1 MAKKGKKEE
10 TVEEVEAVEQSTLSD
25 RERKHFEDIRELEA
39 KCDKLEGEFETA
51 KAEASVAK
59 KRLEEAILT
68 LRSTIRRGPD
78 AQLQLPLGSEDW
90 KATPI
95 GEAITLSEKEAES
108 LADLGVRT
116 VGEFEE
122 LRAGKNPWCPGGLLD
137 VVGVGEVKA
146 LTWEDEILDWIGQNV
161 NQDPPTAGA
170 DQLDRA
176 LSEFVADG
184 EVPDE
189 EPFDVSL
196 SSDGNKV
203 TRAFPSRAS
212 DYRRERGHRKPKSK
226 ARAK

>member
-78 AQLQLPLGSEDW
+78 AQLQLPLGEDDW

-95 GEAITLSEKEAES
+95 GEALQLNEKDAELLVEAS
-108 LADLGVRT
+108 VDT
-116 VGEFEE
+116 VGQFEE
-122 LRAGKNPWCPGGLLD
+122 IRAGNSAFYPGGLTD
-137 VVGVGEVKA
+137 IPGVGQAKA
-146 LTWEDEILDWIGQNV
+146 DKWEDEILDWIGQNV